1 MENKNEFKKID
12 IEDIRNC
19 SCYHF
24 DDIIKA
30 IDINF
35 NDTLLDETLYK
46 ENYKNISICKISC
59 KKSTGAKPL
68 CVRWIY

>member
-1 MENKNEFKKID
+1 MKMENKNEFKKID

-19 SCYHF
+19 RCYYF

-46 ENYKNISICKISC
+46 ENYNNISICKI
-59 KKSTGAKPL
+59 
-68 CVRWIY
+68 

>member
-19 SCYHF
+19 SCYYF

-46 ENYKNISICKISC
+46 ENYNNISICKISFE
-59 KKSTGAKPL
+59 KSTGAKPL